1 MSKSFIG
8 LVAIA
13 GCCLLVGS
21 AFAQEDRSSP
31 TEMVRLS
38 DGSFIRFERYDGV
51 LLRLKEG
58 RQVARVKLP
67 KAEPIQKRTDVVVSK
82 DETRLLVVH
91 GDSTHRYPP
100 RHLVAILD
108 SMSLRTIAQFPI
120 GDCSFLNLRPLPE
133 YVTLLCH
140 QSQDP
145 GNKRTGKTLAIV
157 TLDLTRSQ
165 MTRWFDLGGE
175 RRGIWLGPMFLGYY
189 DLTLPLAVKTE
200 GCAAIEASE
209 TGSAKTIDASEHPA
223 HVVVLIRKAG
233 LKQSDGSTTGE
244 VWFVSS
250 DITDP
255 PKLVA
260 TLARRPTA
268 ATLCGDVLHVTQ
280 EKDMP

>member
-8 LVAIA
+8 SLTIA
-13 GCCLLVGS
+13 GCSLLVGS

-67 KAEPIQKRTDVVVSK
+67 KAEPIEKRTDVVVSK
-82 DETRLLVVH
+82 DETR
-91 GDSTHRYPP
+91 R
-100 RHLVAILD
+100 
-108 SMSLRTIAQFPI
+108 
-120 GDCSFLNLRPLPE
+120 
-133 YVTLLCH
+133 
-140 QSQDP
+140 
-145 GNKRTGKTLAIV
+145 
-157 TLDLTRSQ
+157 

-175 RRGIWLGPMFLGYY
+175 RRGIWLGPMFLDYY

-209 TGSAKTIDASEHPA
+209 TGSPKTIDASEHPA

-233 LKQSDGSTTGE
+233 LKQSDGPTTGE

-250 DITDP
+250 DITGP

-260 TLARRPTA
+260 TLARRPTTGNTLRRRTSRDAGKRDALTHSHRQA
-268 ATLCGDVLHVTQ
+268 ASARAASSFLGRIAHAPN
-280 EKDMP
+280 K